1 MATVEQ
7 AQTTIAVE
15 NPATGEIIREV
26 PVTDDVAAMVA
37 RARAAQSAWEALGF
51 EGRGRIL
58 RRARRGLLR
67 PPHQGVGAVVAGT
80 GQAGGGP
87 RLGGLALRGD
97 PFRFLGREAP
107 EEPGGQK
114 GPTR

>member
-58 RRARRGLLR
+58 RRARRGVLAPTR
-67 PPHQGVGAVVAGT
+67 QGGGANGAGT
-80 GQAGGGP
+80 RKGEGGARAVEP
-87 RLGGLALRGD
+87 PLRGD
-97 PFRFLGREAP
+97 TVGVLGPQGP
-107 EEPGGQK
+107 EEPGG
-114 GPTR
+114 GEGRP

>member
-58 RRARRGLLR
+58 RRARRGLLHH
-67 PPHQGVGAVVAGT
+67 PHEGVAPIVGGT
-80 GQAGGGP
+80 RKAEEDARLVELAHGP
-87 RLGGLALRGD
+87 E
-97 PFRFLGREAP
+97 PFGFL
-107 EEPGGQK
+107 
-114 GPTR
+114 